1 MALGLKPRPTH
12 VTLELIM
19 ALFDAQ
25 LGIDEAR
32 ARFRRLVEQEPAARP
47 LLAAV
52 LPDLAA
58 ARGAG
63 YSLREI
69 GAAAGL
75 DPSTV
80 MRRLRRVSGC
90 RPCSP

>member
-1 MALGLKPRPTH
+1 VANDTVRDLP
-12 VTLELIM
+12 
-19 ALFDAQ
+19 
-25 LGIDEAR
+25 DEAR
-32 ARFRRLVEQEPAARP
+32 ARFRQLVEQEPPTRP
-47 LLAAV
+47 LLTAV

-58 ARGAG
+58 VRGAS

-75 DPSTV
+75 DPSTI

>member
-1 MALGLKPRPTH
+1 
-12 VTLELIM
+12 M
-19 ALFDAQ
+19 ALFDSH

-32 ARFRRLVEQEPAARP
+32 VRFRRLVEQEPPGRP
-47 LLAAV
+47 LLSAV

-80 MRRLRRVSGC
+80 MRRLRSVSGY